1 MTEYD
6 LAGLGWNE
14 EFQAAFALHET
25 DGLVPGRVA
34 VQHRGG
40 YRLYTELGEV
50 PAELAGRYRHEAG
63 WRTGLLPAVG
73 DWVAARPHDSGA
85 VIVDVLPRR
94 THFSRKAALSVAEQQ
109 VIAAN
114 VDTVFLVGALGREF
128 RAGFLRRLER
138 YLTLGWE
145 SGARPVVILTKTDLC
160 EDVTE
165 IVADVE
171 SVAFGVP
178 VHAVSNLSGDGVDEL
193 AQYLGY
199 GETVALLGSSGVGKS
214 TLINRLCGR
223 EVLATQDVRDDGIG
237 RHTTTH
243 RELVLLPAGGLLLD
257 TPGMRELQL
266 WDGAEGMSEAFG
278 DVDSIAA
285 ECRFA
290 DCAHLAEPGCAVQA
304 AVAEGTLAEDR
315 FDSWRKLQSELAR
328 LERRQNQRLRAE
340 VTKEYRRRTRAMRTD
355 KY

>member
-14 EFQAAFALHET
+14 EFQAAFEPHQSG
-25 DGLVPGRVA
+25 GLVPGRVA

-50 PAELAGRYRHEAG
+50 PAELAGRYRYEAG

-73 DWVAARPHDSGA
+73 DWVAARPHDGGA
-85 VIVDVLPRR
+85 MIVDVLPRR
-94 THFSRKAALSVAEQQ
+94 THFSRKAALAETTQQ
-109 VIAAN
+109 VVAAN

-128 RAGFLRRLER
+128 RVGFLRRLER

-160 EDVTE
+160 EDVEE
-165 IVADVE
+165 ILAEVE

-178 VHAVSNLSGDGVDEL
+178 VHAVSNLTGDGVQEL
-193 AQYLGY
+193 EQYLGP

-223 EVLATQDVRDDGIG
+223 EVLATRDVRGDGIG

-243 RELVLLPAGGLLLD
+243 RELVLLPGGGLLLD

-266 WDGAEGMSEAFG
+266 WDGADGVGDAFG
-278 DVDSIAA
+278 DVDSIASA
-285 ECRFA
+285 CRFS
-290 DCAHLAEPGCAVQA
+290 DCAHEAEPGCAVQE

-315 FDSWRKLQSELAR
+315 LGSWRKLQSELAR
-328 LERRQNQRLRAE
+328 LERRQNQRLQAE
-340 VTKEYRRRTRAMRTD
+340 VTKENRRRTRAMRTD